1 MNRNRLTSDRRSI
14 NTAITFYDNT
24 VQRDSVA
31 RTNKDNIINAGIFRR
46 NHTDLVAFYQIYS
59 LRTHI
64 DRIHDLRTAALYCLF
79 FKIFTD
85 TIEQHNTDC
94 FRVRFDGKCTKGCH
108 THQKILVKDLSFG
121 QVAECGKYHFPAKN
135 CIGNY
140 ISGKHQR
147 TCISYV
153 LQNFHNNEEN
163 STDDDGE
170 SSLRLFGHAGLLFFC
185 CFRTGTFLFADRYIR
200 LHGNTYLTDLRKD
213 TIRILRRDAKLLGS
227 KCKNCLVHFI
237 HLIDPTLQ
245 LGCTVR
251 AVQTFD
257 DIGLGTDA
265 ACRLIFQNDL
275 NFGLDRRTDLLNLRK
290 QGIIIFSGDT
300 KLFGC
305 ISNGS
310 FCYARKFIDP
320 GFHLGSAVGTTK
332 VLKNIYTFSVSLRN
346 IMVVMF
352 VLLMIVIMSA
362 TTAAFVIVMM
372 MPMLLMI
379 VIMSAAT
386 AAFVIVVMM
395 VVMIMTFV
403 IMSAATAAFVI
414 VMVMMLMLLMVAIMS
429 TAAFVIV
436 MVMMLMLLMVVI
448 MSTAAFVIVMMV
460 MLMLLVIVP
469 TTTATFVIL
478 VEK

>member
-1 MNRNRLTSDRRSI
+1 M
-14 NTAITFYDNT
+14 
-24 VQRDSVA
+24 
-31 RTNKDNIINAGIFRR
+31 
-46 NHTDLVAFYQIYS
+46 
-59 LRTHI
+59 
-64 DRIHDLRTAALYCLF
+64 
-79 FKIFTD
+79 
-85 TIEQHNTDC
+85 
-94 FRVRFDGKCTKGCH
+94 
-108 THQKILVKDLSFG
+108 
-121 QVAECGKYHFPAKN
+121 
-135 CIGNY
+135 
-140 ISGKHQR
+140 
-147 TCISYV
+147 
-153 LQNFHNNEEN
+153 
-163 STDDDGE
+163 
-170 SSLRLFGHAGLLFFC
+170 
-185 CFRTGTFLFADRYIR
+185 DRYFR
-200 LHGNTYLTDLRKD
+200 LHGNTYLTDLRKN

-320 GFHLGSAVGTTK
+320 GFHLGSTVGTTK

-346 IMVVMF
+346 IMMVM
-352 VLLMIVIMSA
+352 LMRLMIVIMSA
-362 TTAAFVIVMM
+362 TTAAFVIVVMM
-372 MPMLLMI
+372 VMLMLLMV
-379 VIMSAAT
+379 VIMST
-386 AAFVIVVMM
+386 AAVVI
-395 VVMIMTFV
+395 
-403 IMSAATAAFVI
+403 
-414 VMVMMLMLLMVAIMS
+414 VMMLMLLMVVIMS
-429 TAAFVIV
+429 TAAVAFVIVMMVMLMLLVIVIMSTAAAAFVIV

-448 MSTAAFVIVMMV
+448 MSTTA
-460 MLMLLVIVP
+460 
-469 TTTATFVIL
+469 ATFVIL

>member
-1 MNRNRLTSDRRSI
+1 M
-14 NTAITFYDNT
+14 
-24 VQRDSVA
+24 
-31 RTNKDNIINAGIFRR
+31 
-46 NHTDLVAFYQIYS
+46 
-59 LRTHI
+59 
-64 DRIHDLRTAALYCLF
+64 
-79 FKIFTD
+79 
-85 TIEQHNTDC
+85 
-94 FRVRFDGKCTKGCH
+94 
-108 THQKILVKDLSFG
+108 
-121 QVAECGKYHFPAKN
+121 
-135 CIGNY
+135 
-140 ISGKHQR
+140 
-147 TCISYV
+147 

-245 LGCTVR
+245 LGSTVGT
-251 AVQTFD
+251 VQTFD

-265 ACRLIFQNDL
+265 ACRLILQNDL

-320 GFHLGSAVGTTK
+320 GFHLGSTVGTTK
-332 VLKNIYTFSVSLRN
+332 VLKNIYTFSVSFRN
-346 IMVVMF
+346 IMMVMLM
-352 VLLMIVIMSA
+352 LLVIVIMS
-362 TTAAFVIVMM
+362 TAA
-372 MPMLLMI
+372 
-379 VIMSAAT
+379 
-386 AAFVIVVMM
+386 
-395 VVMIMTFV
+395 
-403 IMSAATAAFVI
+403 
-414 VMVMMLMLLMVAIMS
+414 
-429 TAAFVIV
+429 AAFVIV

-448 MSTAAFVIVMMV
+448 MSTAA
-460 MLMLLVIVP
+460 
-469 TTTATFVIL
+469 AAFVIL